1 VSDELATGRRM
12 KVARV
17 ASDLDP
23 EAVAAALGISRR
35 TYDRIEAGERPATRA
50 ELIVFS
56 NLTSQDP
63 SFFGVTSSSTERA
76 ILSDL
81 DPVVNEGDDE

>member
-1 VSDELATGRRM
+1 M

-35 TYDRIEAGERPATRA
+35 TYDRVEAGDRPATRA

-56 NLTSQDP
+56 QLTNQDP
-63 SFFGVTSSSTERA
+63 SFFGVTSSSAAERA

-81 DPVVNEGDDE
+81 KPRVNGGGEAE